1 VAVKAIQSVENAL
14 FVLEQLAVEQPV
26 GVSEL
31 SRLTGLDKMAVQRV
45 LVTLGQRGWI
55 RQVDDS
61 NGQWEL
67 TAVPMRVGEQYA
79 AALREAGRDHLRR
92 LAETSGETAL
102 LFRRDGNRLVVI
114 DGIDSAQMVRMT
126 VPIGTEA
133 PMMRGGG
140 LDAFLSAEEREALPP
155 SEHPMSA
162 AAMRSTSRNGYFV
175 LDSMYPHASAVGA
188 PVWSRSAGTN
198 TVGGVVIVV
207 GPRERIAAAS
217 TARLGAI
224 VRDVAAAISATS

>member
-1 VAVKAIQSVENAL
+1 MAVKAIQSVDNAL

-45 LVTLGQRGWI
+45 LVTLGQRGWL
-55 RQVDDS
+55 RQVDGS

-79 AALREAGRDHLRR
+79 AALREVGRDHLRR
-92 LAETSGETAL
+92 LAEASGETVL

-114 DGIDSAQMVRMT
+114 DGVDSVQMIRMT

-133 PMMRGGG
+133 PMLRGGG
-140 LDAFLSAEEREALPP
+140 LDAFLSDDERRVLPV
-155 SEHPMSA
+155 SQHPMSA
-162 AAMRSTSRNGYFV
+162 KAIESTRRDGYFV

-188 PVWSRSAGTN
+188 PLWTRAAAAR
-198 TVGGVVIVV
+198 TVGGAVVVV

-217 TARLGAI
+217 HVRLGAI
-224 VRDVAAAISATS
+224 VRDAAAAISTTV

>member
-1 VAVKAIQSVENAL
+1 MAVKAIQSVDNAL
-14 FVLEQLAVEQPV
+14 FVLEQLAVAQPV

-55 RQVDDS
+55 RQAGAS
-61 NGQWEL
+61 NAQWEL

-79 AALREAGRDHLRR
+79 AALRAAGRDHLRR
-92 LAETSGETAL
+92 LAETSGETVL

-114 DGIDSAQMVRMT
+114 DGVDSAQMIRMT

-133 PMMRGGG
+133 PMLRGGG
-140 LDAFLSAEEREALPP
+140 LDAFLTVDERRLLQSSGRA
-155 SEHPMSA
+155 MSA
-162 AAMRSTSRNGYFV
+162 AAIESIRRDGYFV

-188 PVWSRSAGTN
+188 PVWSRSAQRRSVEGA
-198 TVGGVVIVV
+198 VIVV
-207 GPRERIAAAS
+207 GPRERIGAAGF
-217 TARLGAI
+217 ARLGPI
-224 VRDVAAAISATS
+224 VSDTAAAISAAA